1 MITTKPRKRKWQL
14 VPGKTDQW
22 EYSDFSGEI
31 GRLLKLEKIEG
42 VFYMS
47 HREITLTAF
56 KSLAE
61 ANRWLR
67 ANTF

>member
-14 VPGKTDQW
+14 VSGKTDQW

-42 VFYMS
+42 VFDM
-47 HREITLTAF
+47 HHKGDPLRTF

-61 ANRWLR
+61 ANRWLQKKPL
-67 ANTF
+67 